1 MIQRAENVP
10 PTDTALRSERQA
22 ARIDLS
28 PPLYHCRLRPSPGKI
43 KQLPFLVIAFSVAG
57 R

>member
-1 MIQRAENVP
+1 VIQRAENVP